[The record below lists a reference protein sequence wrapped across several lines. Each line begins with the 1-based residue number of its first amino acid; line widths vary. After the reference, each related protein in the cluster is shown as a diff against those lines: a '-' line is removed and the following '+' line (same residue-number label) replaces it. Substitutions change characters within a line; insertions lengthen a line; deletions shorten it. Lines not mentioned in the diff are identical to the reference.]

1 MEIRKNVFFC
11 LMLGFLIVLFGFLY
25 FIGIVNL
32 FFGDGVFLR
41 TFSVLDFNSSLVAF
55 FYLVIVSIFFVVMV
69 TIMIKLTT
77 MPEQPNT
84 QEIIDQIEITAKD
97 SQVSPEVIKKITDIS
112 SSMVYRENEKRFLMM
127 LENTTLQDRLDDVY
141 YGFSQMTCDITES
154 QSLLEL
160 LEKAMYWG
168 TKLSSSKRASIL
180 VTDRDKLNVYKT
192 QGWKNEQ
199 GNNEF
204 YSVPINERIAGKV
217 AADKRFLVVN
227 DYDDYKNYDFPDK
240 DLYET
245 TAFIVFPVVYQGRTA
260 AVLSFSENTRHGYY
274 TVGEQEIL
282 RVISM
287 LTDKMY
293 DFLQQKK
300 KLQRYEL
307 AAVKESS

>member
-1 MEIRKNVFFC
+1 MEMRRNTFFW
-11 LMLGFLIVLFGFLY
+11 LMLGFVLVLFGLLY
-25 FIGIVNL
+25 FVGIVNL

-55 FYLVIVSIFFVVMV
+55 FYLVVVSIFFVVMV
-69 TIMIKLTT
+69 TIMMKLTT

-84 QEIIDQIEITAKD
+84 QDIIDQIEISAKD
-97 SQVSPEVIKKITDIS
+97 SQVSPELIKKITDIS

-127 LENTTLQDRLDDVY
+127 LESTTLQDRLDDVY
-141 YGFSQMTCDITES
+141 YGFSQMTCDLTEA
-154 QSLLEL
+154 QSPLEL

-199 GNNEF
+199 DNNEF

-217 AADKRFLVVN
+217 AADKRFLVIN
-227 DYDDYKNYDFPDK
+227 DCNDYKNYDFPDK

-245 TAFIVFPVVYQGRTA
+245 SAFVAFPVVYQGRTV
-260 AVLSFSENTRHGYY
+260 AVLNFSENTRHGYY

-282 RVISM
+282 RVIYM
-287 LTDKMY
+287 LVDKMY
-293 DFLQQKK
+293 EYLQMKK

-307 AAVKESS
+307 AAGKNN

>member
-1 MEIRKNVFFC
+1 MEIRKNGFFW
-11 LMLGFLIVLFGFLY
+11 LMLGFVIILFGLLY

-55 FYLVIVSIFFVVMV
+55 FYLVMVSIFFVVMI

-84 QEIIDQIEITAKD
+84 QDIIDQIEITAKD
-97 SQVSPEVIKKITDIS
+97 SQVSLELIKKITDIS

-127 LENTTLQDRLDDVY
+127 LESTTLQDRLDDVY
-141 YGFSQMTCDITES
+141 YGFSQMTCDLTES
-154 QSLLEL
+154 QSPLEL

-192 QGWKNEQ
+192 QGWRDEQ
-199 GNNEF
+199 SSNNF
-204 YSVPINERIAGKV
+204 YSIPINERIAGKV

-227 DYDDYKNYDFPDK
+227 DCNDYKNYDFPDK
-240 DLYET
+240 DSYET
-245 TAFIVFPVVYQGRTA
+245 TAFITFPVVYQGRTV
-260 AVLSFSENTRHGYY
+260 AVLNFSENTRHGYY

-282 RVISM
+282 RVIYM
-287 LTDKMY
+287 LVDKMY
-293 DFLQQKK
+293 EYLQQKK
-300 KLQRYEL
+300 KLQLYEI
-307 AAVKESS
+307 AASNS

>member
-1 MEIRKNVFFC
+1 
-11 LMLGFLIVLFGFLY
+11 MLGFLIVLFGFLY

-41 TFSVLDFNSSLVAF
+41 TFSVLDFNSSLVAL

-180 VTDRDKLNVYKT
+180 VADRDKLNVYKT

-204 YSVPINERIAGKV
+204 YSVSINGRIAGKV

-227 DYDDYKNYDFPDK
+227 DYNDYKSYDFPDR
-240 DLYET
+240 DSYET
-245 TAFIVFPVVYQGRTA
+245 AAFIVFPVVYQNRTV
-260 AVLSFSENTRHGYY
+260 AVLSFSENMRHGYY

-293 DFLQQKK
+293 DFLQQRK

-307 AAVKESS
+307 AAAKEH